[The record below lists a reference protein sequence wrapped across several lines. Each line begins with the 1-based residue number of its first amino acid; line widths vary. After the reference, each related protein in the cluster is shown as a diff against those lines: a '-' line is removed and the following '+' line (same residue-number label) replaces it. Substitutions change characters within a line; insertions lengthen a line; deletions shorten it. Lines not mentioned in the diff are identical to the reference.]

1 MAGGKQGRLSDEHIQ
16 RIVEMTLEIQKKKEA
31 EERKARYDRRFMNTK
46 LLLKNFRA
54 FADMENS
61 SIYEASQ
68 CSDDAYEILS
78 TMFDQPS
85 MDELRVESIKK
96 SAGRTKII
104 MEHIRAALESYRK
117 HCLRTGRTEDDRRYR
132 TVCRLF
138 IDEDAWTAQDIAAGE
153 HVDIRTVYN
162 DMNEAISALTPR
174 IFGID
179 GLKPADISKSL
190 H

>member
-16 RIVEMTLEIQKKKEA
+16 RIVDMTLDRLRQKEV
-31 EERKARYDRRFMNTK
+31 EERKARYDRRFANTK

-54 FADMENS
+54 FAEMESS

-68 CSDDAYEILS
+68 CSDDAYEILV

-85 MDELRVESIKK
+85 VDELRVESIKK

-104 MEHIRAALESYRK
+104 MEHIRAALDSYAK
-117 HCLRTGRTEDDRRYR
+117 HCKRTGKPEDARRYSTIFR
-132 TVCRLF
+132 MF
-138 IDEDAWTAQDIAAGE
+138 IDDEVWTAQQIAEAE
-153 HVDIRTVYN
+153 HVDVRTVYN
-162 DMNEAISALTPR
+162 DMNEGITALTPR

-179 GLKPADISKSL
+179 GLKPTDVSKSL

>member
-16 RIVEMTLEIQKKKEA
+16 RIVEMTLEIQKQKEA

-54 FADMENS
+54 FADMEDS

-104 MEHIRAALESYRK
+104 MEHIRSALDSYKK
-117 HCLRTGRTEDDRRYR
+117 HCLRTGRTEDERRYR
-132 TVCRLF
+132 TICRLF

>member
-31 EERKARYDRRFMNTK
+31 EERKVRYDRRFANTK

-54 FADMENS
+54 FADMEAS

-68 CSDDAYEILS
+68 CSDDAYEILV

-85 MDELRVESIKK
+85 ADELRVESIKK

-104 MEHIRAALESYRK
+104 MEHIRSALESYAK
-117 HCLRTGRTEDDRRYR
+117 HCERTGRPEDMRRYR
-132 TVCRLF
+132 TICRLF
-138 IDEDAWTAQDIAAGE
+138 IEDDVWTAQDIAADE

-162 DMNEAISALTPR
+162 DTNEAITALTPR

-179 GLKPADISKSL
+179 GLKPTDVSKSL